1 MNEAFRH
8 PRVLGGVFVVQNEG
22 DREGPKIGSR
32 DPLGWNRQEKDT
44 WKSGH
49 QLGSQARGPWSKLWS
64 SYIVDQDYTG
74 LWYDVGL

>member
-44 WKSGH
+44 
-49 QLGSQARGPWSKLWS
+49 
-64 SYIVDQDYTG
+64 
-74 LWYDVGL
+74 